1 MRFLAALALLW
12 ATSTRATSISRA
24 DQASLVQQL
33 VRDNRGGDSVSF
45 DEASLATAVARTAMN
60 HSYPLIMQDSRKRA
74 VFLHM
79 MTRITKL
86 VGAAG
91 QSGAQRHNARD
102 MQSYLLHE
110 YTWKVAAICMSTTGL
125 SLGDFGLN
133 LANTIATINGC
144 AGEGQCLT
152 RNWLGLLGEVGD
164 LMVDLFNL
172 EQNCG
177 KPFLNELLDCST
189 ELEGY
194 FGMTPLQKSIPSF
207 IAQRLTW
214 AMAGAAGIWGA
225 FETCKSGAGAS
236 TGPVNPFVLIPTAA
250 ASFLLS
256 GAELSELPGFEG
268 TNGEEAGRWELC
280 GARASVAS
288 DALGLFAKVMTSV
301 AHVMH
306 GDGSD
311 AKKGFLPYCFGAVAD
326 AVNTLPDI
334 VGKYCSYESCQAK
347 FPGAEVKEAIIEEAI
362 LAPIEDV
369 KETISGISGGGSA
382 EDSASTEAA

>member
-74 VFLHM
+74 VFLHV

-102 MQSYLLHE
+102 MKSYLLNE
-110 YTWKVAAICMSTTGL
+110 YTWKVATNCMLTTGL
-125 SLGDFGLN
+125 SLGDFALN

-144 AGEGQCLT
+144 AGEKQCLI

-164 LMVDLFNL
+164 HLVDLFNL

-177 KPFLNELLDCST
+177 KPFLDELLDCST

-194 FGMTPLQKSIPSF
+194 FGMTPVQKSLPSF

-214 AMAGAAGIWGA
+214 ATAGAAGIWGA

-256 GAELSELPGFEG
+256 EAELRELPGFTG
-268 TNGEEAGRWELC
+268 TEGEEAGRWELC

-334 VGKYCSYESCQAK
+334 VGKYCGYESCQAK
-347 FPGAEVKEAIIEEAI
+347 FPGAEVKEAI
-362 LAPIEDV
+362 LAPIADAREAIV
-369 KETISGISGGGSA
+369 GGVVGGGSA
-382 EDSASTEAA
+382 EDSASTAVA